1 MQEEGVDGP
10 GKGVDLVAGCVFF
23 PLGTDGLEAVEPK
36 GLTLSFSTFD
46 NEAGGEDDETAEDD
60 GYEPPADMRL
70 SSSRRA
76 INFGSQTDLDLFLLE
91 EDADTDNPCG
101 DGTCV
106 VLGS

>member
-1 MQEEGVDGP
+1 MQEEGVGDGP
-10 GKGVDLVAGCVFF
+10 GKGGGVDLVPGCVFF
-23 PLGTDGLEAVEPK
+23 FPSGTDGLEAVEPK
-36 GLTLSFSTFD
+36 GVTLSLSTFD
-46 NEAGGEDDETAEDD
+46 NEAEGEDD